1 MVLVGSGGAGR
12 GVVKHDAKFVRRQK
26 RDQEISAGLADL
38 TNEFGPFGRLFF
50 VRFVVGRFAGGG
62 GRLPF
67 VAELEDRLKVGHAE
81 QLHLLGLADAQVVD
95 ELLTQR
101 QQDKLK

>member
-38 TNEFGPFGRLFF
+38 TNEFGRLFF
-50 VRFVVGRFAGGG
+50 VSFVVGRFAGGG

-95 ELLTQR
+95 ELLAQR